1 MVHQALN
8 LYIDEL
14 NKLNVLKILY
24 KKNLFSFKFFF
35 LWFFFSTFF
44 FYVSYKKSPLKIV
57 SKKSFLFFFLIDH
70 ETSIIK

>member
-14 NKLNVLKILY
+14 NKLNGLKILY

-35 LWFFFSTFF
+35 LWFFFSTF
-44 FYVSYKKSPLKIV
+44 L
-57 SKKSFLFFFLIDH
+57 FLFFMLA
-70 ETSIIK
+70 IKNHP